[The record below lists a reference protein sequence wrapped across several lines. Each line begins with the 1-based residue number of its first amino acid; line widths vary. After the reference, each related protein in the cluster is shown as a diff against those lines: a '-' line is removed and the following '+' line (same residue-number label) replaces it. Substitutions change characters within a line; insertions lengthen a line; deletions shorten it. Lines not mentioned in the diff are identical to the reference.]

1 MENKQ
6 NENHQKPNKNQS
18 MKKIIILLLLVF
30 LGIIFYQDFK
40 NKKKKHTQSAP
51 GNYVVM
57 LSLDGFRWDYS
68 DFIETPNLNFLA
80 KKGVKAEG
88 LQPAFPSKTFPNH
101 YSIATGLYPGNHG
114 LVSNSFYAPDLNK
127 YYAIRDRKAVENPDF
142 YKGEPI
148 WVTAEA
154 QQLKTASYFWVGS
167 ETKIKGYHPTI
178 YKKYEQTFP
187 YMQRVD
193 SVISWLSLP
202 YKERP
207 RLITWYLHQPDNYG
221 HIYGPKSK
229 EVKEV
234 VMQIDTLLGVF
245 LQKMQTLSIKDS
257 INFIIV
263 SDHGMTATD
272 SNKVVYLSDYLQKR
286 WIDTLIGSNPVH
298 YIYTKEKYKD
308 SICES
313 LKDVEGLSAWKRE
326 DIPERFHLKQSKRI
340 GEVIIVADSTWS
352 NLATPESKLIKGI
365 HGYDNA
371 NKDMFGI
378 FFAYGPDF
386 KENYNAG
393 KLVNVDIYNL
403 IAHLLKIQPAPND
416 GKPERI
422 MHILKDTIR

>member
-1 MENKQ
+1 MENVQNGQPQKQ
-6 NENHQKPNKNQS
+6 NKNQP
-18 MKKIIILLLLVF
+18 MKKVIILLLLVF
-30 LGIIFYQDFK
+30 LGITFYQDFK
-40 NKKKKHTQSAP
+40 NKKNKNTPPEA

-57 LSLDGFRWDYS
+57 LSLDGFRWDYT
-68 DFIETPNLNFLA
+68 DFIETPNLDFLA

-114 LVSNSFYAPDLNK
+114 IVSNSFYAPNLNK
-127 YYAIRDRKAVENPDF
+127 YYSIGNRKAVEDTDF

-154 QQLKTASYFWVGS
+154 QRLKTASYFWVGS
-167 ETKIKGYHPTI
+167 ETKIKGYRPTI
-178 YKKYEQTFP
+178 CKKYEQTFP

-207 RLITWYLHQPDNYG
+207 RLITWYLHQPDNFG
-221 HIYGPKSK
+221 HHYGPKSK
-229 EVKEV
+229 EVRDV

-245 LQKMQTLSIKDS
+245 LQKIQTLSIKDS

-263 SDHGMTATD
+263 SDHGMSATD
-272 SNKVVYLSDYLQKR
+272 SNKVVYLNDYLQKR

-298 YIYTKEKYKD
+298 FVYTKEKYKD

-313 LKDVEGLSAWKRE
+313 LKNVEGLSAWKRE
-326 DIPERFHLKQSKRI
+326 DIPERFHLKQSQRI
-340 GEVIIVADSTWS
+340 GQVIIVADSAWS
-352 NLATPESKLIKGI
+352 NLANRETTLIKGI
-365 HGYDNA
+365 HGYDNT
-371 NKDMFGI
+371 NKEMFGI
-378 FFAYGPDF
+378 FFASGPDF
-386 KENYNAG
+386 KENYKAG
-393 KLVNVDIYNL
+393 KLVNVDVYNL
-403 IAHLLKIQPAPND
+403 VARLLKIKPAPND

-422 MHILKDTIR
+422 MHVLKDTIQ